1 MSGERGEIRP
11 WLVAALART
20 NPAAGLEGPA
30 AELWYHATP
39 AERAAVAQLHGL
51 EAVRLLQQAGLV
63 QQERSVLDVRLAD
76 VDRLEHR
83 TRALTYARHQLGGRW
98 PWDGTL
104 GDALKM
110 ADPTVVA
117 DVVGRLR
124 AAGFR
129 ELATFQLPEEL
140 LDDS

>member
-1 MSGERGEIRP
+1 MASRRSGCSSRP
-11 WLVAALART
+11 GWSSATAASSTYAWPTLT
-20 NPAAGLEGPA
+20 GSSAAPGP
-30 AELWYHATP
+30 
-39 AERAAVAQLHGL
+39 
-51 EAVRLLQQAGLV
+51 
-63 QQERSVLDVRLAD
+63 
-76 VDRLEHR
+76 
-83 TRALTYARHQLGGRW
+83 LTYARHQLGGRW

-104 GDALKM
+104 GDALKT